1 MRGVGYSGGRPD
13 DAGLKGMLDA
23 TVALVREV
31 AQREI
36 LPRFLCVS
44 SGQRK
49 DDGTLCSEADLA
61 AQRFL
66 LERLP
71 QIHDCPILG
80 EEMTAAAQQAIWA
93 EASHDDRGLWC
104 IDPIDGTTN
113 FINGLPVFAVSVAW
127 LRGRQT
133 RLAVTY
139 NPISDEMFYSRE
151 AHGAYLNGRR
161 LPLREATTDIRRA
174 VAGVDFKRIPKYL
187 ADRIA
192 VQPPFF
198 SQRNFG
204 SSTLDWCNL
213 AAGRLD
219 LYLHG
224 GQMLWDYA
232 AGSLILGEAGGQRCT
247 LAHDD
252 FGQDDVWRRSVI
264 AALQPTVF
272 GAWRQWVRQNCR
284 PSSGAE
290 TAVAA
295 RG

>member
-1 MRGVGYSGGRPD
+1 MREKNGAVAPLADGE
-13 DAGLKGMLDA
+13 LKRMLDA
-23 TVALVREV
+23 SIALVREV

-36 LPRFLCVS
+36 IPRFLRVS
-44 SGQRK
+44 HGQRK
-49 DDGTLCSEADLA
+49 DDGSLCSEADVA

-66 LERLP
+66 VDRLSG
-71 QIHDCPILG
+71 IHRCPIIG
-80 EEMTAAAQQAIWA
+80 EEMSPEAQRAIW
-93 EASHDDRGLWC
+93 EASGDDQRGLWS

-113 FINGLPVFAVSVAW
+113 FINGLPCFAVSIAW
-127 LRGRQT
+127 LGARRT

-139 NPISDEMFYSRE
+139 NPITDEMFYARQGN
-151 AHGAYLNGRR
+151 GAYLNGRR
-161 LPLREATTDIRRA
+161 LPLRQVTADIARA
-174 VAGVDFKRIPKYL
+174 VGGVDFKRIPKPL

-192 VQPPFF
+192 VRPPFY

-232 AGSLILGEAGGQRCT
+232 AGSLILREAGGRMCS

-252 FGQDDVWRRSVI
+252 YDAEDVWRRPVI
-264 AALQPTVF
+264 AALHPAVF
-272 GAWRQWVRQNCR
+272 AAWRDWVRQDT
-284 PSSGAE
+284 PPVVGANADE
-290 TAVAA
+290 S
-295 RG
+295 R